1 MMLADID
8 SPVKQSVI
16 IYIISKPNLKEER
29 KLWKKGCLYVL
40 GVDEV
45 GRGSFAG
52 PVIAGAVVFGKKTS
66 YRLLTNSVLSHINDS
81 KLLSPK
87 KREKLEK
94 EIKNEALLHAVS
106 VIGVTT
112 INRLGIGK
120 ASQMAVRKVVKTI
133 LEQIPKQ
140 IKEKPQIFVLADG
153 FPARYIRGVG
163 LINQKAIIKGDQK
176 SVSIAAASI
185 IAKVYRDRLMKK
197 LHNKY
202 PGYELAKN
210 KGYGTKEHREALKN
224 YGLSKIH
231 RKSFNL
237 QKFL

>member
-1 MMLADID
+1 MMLADMN
-8 SPVKQSVI
+8 SPVKQNAI
-16 IYIISKPNLKEER
+16 INVVNKPTLKEEIM
-29 KLWKKGCLYVL
+29 LWKKGYPYVL

-52 PVIAGAVVFGKKTS
+52 PVIAGAVVFGKETS
-66 YRLLTNSVLSHINDS
+66 YRLFTNSVLSQINDS
-81 KLLSPK
+81 KLISPR
-87 KREKLEK
+87 KRKMLEK
-94 EIKNEALLHAVS
+94 EIKKEALLHAVS
-106 VIGVTT
+106 VIGVTA
-112 INRLGIGK
+112 INKLGIGK
-120 ASQMAVRKVVKTI
+120 ASQMAVRKAVKTI

-197 LHNKY
+197 FHRKY
-202 PGYELAKN
+202 PGYGLAKN
-210 KGYGTKEHREALKN
+210 KGYGTKEHRQALKKL
-224 YGLSKIH
+224 GLSQIH
-231 RKSFNL
+231 RTSFRL
-237 QKFL
+237 EKFL